1 MNPSQILISLGEELK
16 LTVEIYIPYCSKED
30 LWQLSRIRYI
40 NTRWNKIVEE
50 KIERKARVGTE
61 MKPEM
66 HPKKQI
72 IKALLEKSVGSANSE
87 PHI

>member
-1 MNPSQILISLGEELK
+1 MNPSQVLISLREEPK
-16 LTVEIYIPYCSKED
+16 LTVVIYVPYCSKED
-30 LWQLSRIRYI
+30 LWQLSRIHYI
-40 NTRWNKIVEE
+40 NTRYNKIEE

-61 MKPEM
+61 MEPEM

-72 IKALLEKSVGSANSE
+72 IKAPLEKSLSSANSE